1 MKMLN
6 INDFYNRK
14 IVTYDEYQNRIGS
27 SSREEVHSQG
37 LWHKGVQL
45 NILFGD
51 EILLQTRSSHVDIS
65 KGLIDQTIAVQMLEV
80 DNEDE
85 ISALRRGAF
94 EELAI
99 ELEINKIISK
109 SRNIKISK
117 TYVEDSMLINNE
129 FVSLYEYNIETK
141 NLIIDPC
148 IKLRNFFWQKIDN
161 VKKDSIARP
170 FKYTQTFRM
179 WLDTVM

>member
-6 INDFYNRK
+6 INDFYSRK
-14 IVTYDEYQNRIGS
+14 IVTYDEAQKRIGS
-27 SSREEVHSQG
+27 SSREEVHTKG

-45 NILFGD
+45 NILFED
-51 EILLQTRSSHVDIS
+51 EILLQTRSSQVDIS

-85 ISALRRGAF
+85 ISALKRGAL
-94 EELAI
+94 EELAVK
-99 ELEINKIISK
+99 LEINKIVLK
-109 SRNIKISK
+109 SRNVRISK
-117 TYVEDSMLINNE
+117 TYIENSTLINNE

-148 IKLRNFFWQKIDN
+148 IKLRNFFWEKIER
-161 VKKDSIARP
+161 VKKDSIERP
-170 FKYTQTFRM
+170 YKYTQTFRM